1 MTARIVYKGK
11 MDKQIDYE
19 FFDLF
24 IKFLQQKYPLKKD
37 ITINFLSHRVGN
49 MSTGSRNSQDEL
61 NILVNGRLN
70 RDILRTLAHEW
81 VHEHQRTI
89 LKRKQGPDIGGKNEN
104 EANAISGILIKQFE
118 KKYPELEEE
127 MYS

>member
-11 MDKQIDYE
+11 MDKQVDYE

-49 MSTGSRNSQDEL
+49 MSTGSRNSQEEL
-61 NILVNGRLN
+61 NILVK
-70 RDILRTLAHEW
+70 DIEGNPFAL
-81 VHEHQRTI
+81 TI
-89 LKRKQGPDIGGKNEN
+89 
-104 EANAISGILIKQFE
+104 EAFGL
-118 KKYPELEEE
+118 
-127 MYS
+127 